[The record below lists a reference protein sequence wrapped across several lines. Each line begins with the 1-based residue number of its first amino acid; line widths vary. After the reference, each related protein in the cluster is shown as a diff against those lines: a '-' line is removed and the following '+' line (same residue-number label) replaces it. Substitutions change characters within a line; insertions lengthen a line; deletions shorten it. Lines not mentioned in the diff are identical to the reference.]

1 MTRGCVRLALNQ
13 DFRSAIPSSGRNC
26 GAGAAASSHSAAMR
40 GAIARHRAAIWRMEE
55 FYLPMPISGQYSGT
69 SSSRMIAVTTERIAP
84 IFSMSL
90 LLK

>member
-1 MTRGCVRLALNQ
+1 LALNQ
-13 DFRSAIPSSGRNC
+13 DFRSAIPLSGRN
-26 GAGAAASSHSAAMR
+26 GGDGAAASSHSDAMR
-40 GAIARHRAAIWRMEE
+40 AAVERHRPAICRMDE

>member
-1 MTRGCVRLALNQ
+1 MARGWVRLALNQ
-13 DFRSAIPSSGRNC
+13 DFRSAIPLSGRNC
-26 GAGAAASSHSAAMR
+26 CAGAAASSHSAATR
-40 GAIARHRAAIWRMEE
+40 AAVERHRAAIWRIGE

-84 IFSMSL
+84 IFNMSL